1 MRVNNKIKSL
11 IDELTATHLTIG
23 VQPSEIADAVFE
35 DNYKSIESENKNG
48 MITMSVLFWD
58 RDDESSTSVIVRYT
72 YNPNRVLMRVEQKVG
87 NRPFKTQWDR
97 EQAIDSL
104 LTEISNHLAKL
115 NSDVNVQRAMDT
127 VPSELRLVI
136 QKRLTLVA

>member
-1 MRVNNKIKSL
+1 MRVNHKIKSL
-11 IDELTATHLTIG
+11 IDELTATHLTPG

-48 MITMSVLFWD
+48 IISMSVTFLD
-58 RDDESSTSVIVRYT
+58 YDDEGATPVIMRYT
-72 YNPNRVLMRVEQKVG
+72 YNPDRVLMRVEQKVG
-87 NRPFKTQWDR
+87 KRPFKAQWDR
-97 EQAIDSL
+97 EQAIDTL

-115 NSDVNVQRAMDT
+115 NSDVNVQQAMDT
-127 VPSELRLVI
+127 IPSELRLVI